1 MCVEV
6 KDLYDVQIRHGKIF
20 DGTGNPW
27 FSSDVAIEKGKIAAL
42 GDLVSASADTIID
55 AKDMVVCPGFID
67 MHSHSDFT
75 LLINSLAESKVRQGV
90 TTEVIG
96 NCGLSAAPLSD
107 LLKEDVQ
114 KTMPMLEEADLELT
128 WSTVGEYMSL
138 LQSEGVALNVA
149 PLVGNSNIRVFVL
162 GFENCGPNKNEVEE
176 MKEILIQAMEDGAF
190 GMSTGLIYP
199 PNCYANT
206 DEIVELAKVVG
217 RYGGI
222 YASHIRGEGF
232 TLIDAV
238 KEAIQIGESANIPVE
253 ISHHKASGKANW
265 GKVRQTLQMMEEA
278 REQGVDVTCDV
289 YPYTAGSTGLDSV
302 LPPNAYEGGVEKL
315 IERLRNP
322 ETRRRI
328 KEEMMRTSEEG
339 GSDTLGRPG
348 WDSIMISYCKG
359 HPDLEG
365 EIIED
370 IATKKKGLDPFEFVF
385 DLLIEEKASVGI
397 VLFTMCEEDM
407 RYVLSHGLSMIGS
420 DSSARAPYG
429 VLGKGKPHPRTYG
442 TFPRILGRYVREE
455 GILTMENA
463 IRKMTSLPAQKL
475 KLRDRGLIRVGML
488 ADIVIMDPQR
498 VIDQATYQ
506 NPHRYPE
513 GIKYVLVNGE
523 VVIENGEH
531 TKALPGCVLRLSR

>member
-1 MCVEV
+1 M
-6 KDLYDVQIRHGKIF
+6 KDLYDILIRHGKIL
-20 DGTGNPW
+20 DGAGNPS
-27 FSSDVAIEKGKIAAL
+27 FSSDVAIQKGRVATL
-42 GDLVSASADTIID
+42 GDLVSESADTKID

-67 MHSHSDFT
+67 MHSHSDFV
-75 LLINSLAESKVRQGV
+75 LLINPLAESKVRQGV

-96 NCGLSAAPLSD
+96 NCGLSAAPLND
-107 LLKEDVQ
+107 LLKEDIL
-114 KTMPMLEEADLELT
+114 KTTPMLEEADLELT
-128 WSTVGEYMSL
+128 WSTMGEYMRL
-138 LQSEGVALNVA
+138 LQSKGVALNVA
-149 PLVGNSNIRVFVL
+149 PLVGNSNIRVFTL
-162 GFENCGPNKNEVEE
+162 GFENRGPNKNELEE
-176 MKEILIQAMEDGAF
+176 MKKILTEATRDGAF

-199 PNCYANT
+199 PSCYADT
-206 DEIVELAKVVG
+206 KEIVELAKVVAHHG
-217 RYGGI
+217 AI
-222 YASHIRGEGF
+222 YTSHIRGEGF

-265 GKVRQTLQMMEEA
+265 GKIRQTLQMMEEA

-289 YPYTAGSTGLDSV
+289 YPYTAGSTGLDSI

-322 ETRRRI
+322 ETRGKI

-339 GSDTLGRPG
+339 APDTLGRPG
-348 WDSIMISYCKG
+348 WNSIRISYCKG

-365 EIIED
+365 KTIED
-370 IATKKKGLDPFEFVF
+370 IAKKKDLDPFEFVF
-385 DLLIEEKASVGI
+385 DLLIEEKASVSI
-397 VLFTMCEEDM
+397 VLFTMREEDM
-407 RYVLSHGLSMIGS
+407 RYVLSHRLSMIGS

-442 TFPRILGRYVREE
+442 TFPRILGRYVRDE
-455 GILTMENA
+455 GILNMESA

-475 KLRDRGLIRVGML
+475 KLRNRGLIREGMW
-488 ADIVIMDPQR
+488 ADIVIMDPRR

-513 GIKYVLVNGE
+513 GIKYVLVNGRL
-523 VVIENGEH
+523 VIENGEH
-531 TKALPGCVLRLSR
+531 TKALPGRVLRLSR

>member
-1 MCVEV
+1 M
-6 KDLYDVQIRHGKIF
+6 YDVLIRHGKIF

-27 FSSDVAIEKGKIAAL
+27 FSSDAAIEKGKIAAL
-42 GDLVSASADTIID
+42 GDLVSASADTTID

-67 MHSHSDFT
+67 MHSHSDFV
-75 LLINSLAESKVRQGV
+75 LLTNPLAESKVRQGV

-96 NCGLSAAPLSD
+96 NCGLSAAPLND
-107 LLKEDVQ
+107 LLKEDIRM
-114 KTMPMLEEADLELT
+114 TMPMLQEADLELT
-128 WSTVGEYMSL
+128 WSSMGEYMRL
-138 LQSEGVALNVA
+138 LQSKGVALNVA
-149 PLVGNSNIRVFVL
+149 PLVGNSNIRVFAL
-162 GFENCGPNKNEVEE
+162 GFQNRGPNKNELEE
-176 MKEILIQAMEDGAF
+176 MKKVLTEAIEEGAF

-199 PNCYANT
+199 PSCYANT
-206 DEIVELAKVVG
+206 DEIVELAKVVAHF
-217 RYGGI
+217 GGI
-222 YASHIRGEGF
+222 YTSHIRGEGF

-238 KEAIQIGESANIPVE
+238 KEAIQIGKSANIPVE

-265 GKVRQTLQMMEEA
+265 GKVRQTLRMMEEA
-278 REQGVDVTCDV
+278 RERAVDVTCDV
-289 YPYTAGSTGLDSV
+289 YPYTAGSTGLDSI

-322 ETRRRI
+322 GTRREI
-328 KEEMMRTSEEG
+328 KEEMMRTGEEG
-339 GSDTLGRPG
+339 GPDTLGRPG
-348 WDSIMISYCKG
+348 WDAIMIAYCKG

-370 IATKKKGLDPFEFVF
+370 IAKKKSVDPFEFVF

-407 RYVLSHGLSMIGS
+407 RYVLSHSLSMIGS

-429 VLGKGKPHPRTYG
+429 VLAKGKPHPRTYG
-442 TFPRILGRYVREE
+442 TFPRILGLYVREE

-475 KLRDRGLIRVGML
+475 KLRDRGLIREGMWS
-488 ADIVIMDPQR
+488 DIVIMDPKR

-513 GIKYVLVNGE
+513 GIKYVLVNGK

-531 TKALPGCVLRLSR
+531 TKALPGRVLRLSR

>member
-1 MCVEV
+1 V
-6 KDLYDVQIRHGKIF
+6 KDLYDVLIRHGKIC

-27 FSSDVAIEKGKIAAL
+27 FSSDVAIEKERVAAL
-42 GDLVSASADTIID
+42 GDLVSASADTTID

-67 MHSHSDFT
+67 MHSHSDFV
-75 LLINSLAESKVRQGV
+75 LLINPLAESKVRQGV

-96 NCGLSAAPLSD
+96 NCGLSAAPLND
-107 LLKEDVQ
+107 LLKEDIL
-114 KTMPMLEEADLELT
+114 KTTPMLKEARLELT
-128 WSTVGEYMSL
+128 WSTMGEYMRL
-138 LQSEGVALNVA
+138 LQSKGVTLNVA
-149 PLVGNSNIRVFVL
+149 PLVGNSNIRIFAL
-162 GFENCGPNKNEVEE
+162 GFENRGPNRNELKE
-176 MKEILIQAMEDGAF
+176 MKKALTEAIKDGAF

-199 PNCYANT
+199 PSCYANT
-206 DEIVELAKVVG
+206 DEIVELANVVAH
-217 RYGGI
+217 YGGI
-222 YASHIRGEGF
+222 YTSHIRGEGF
-232 TLIDAV
+232 TLIEAV
-238 KEAIQIGESANIPVE
+238 KEAIQIGERANIPVE

-289 YPYTAGSTGLDSV
+289 YPYTAGSTGLDSL
-302 LPPNAYEGGVEKL
+302 LPPSAYEGGVEKL

-322 ETRRRI
+322 KTREEI

-339 GSDTLGRPG
+339 GPDTLGRPG

-370 IATKKKGLDPFEFVF
+370 IAKKTGLDPFEFVF

-407 RYVLSHGLSMIGS
+407 RYVLSHSLSMIGS

-455 GILTMENA
+455 GVLNMESA

-475 KLRDRGLIRVGML
+475 KLRNRGFIQEGIW
-488 ADIVIMDPQR
+488 ADIVIMDPTR
-498 VIDQATYQ
+498 VVDQATYQ

-513 GIKYVLVNGE
+513 GIKYVLVNGRL
-523 VVIENGEH
+523 VIENGEH
-531 TKALPGCVLRLSR
+531 TKALPGRVLRLSR

>member
-1 MCVEV
+1 M
-6 KDLYDVQIRHGKIF
+6 YDVLIRHGKIF

-27 FSSDVAIEKGKIAAL
+27 FSSDVAVEKGRVAAL

-67 MHSHSDFT
+67 MHSHSDFV
-75 LLINSLAESKVRQGV
+75 LLINPLAESKIRQGV

-96 NCGLSAAPLSD
+96 NCGLSAAPLND
-107 LLKEDVQ
+107 LLKEDIL
-114 KTMPMLEEADLELT
+114 KTMPMLEEADLKLT
-128 WSTVGEYMSL
+128 WSTMGEYMRL
-138 LQSEGVALNVA
+138 LKSKGVALNVA
-149 PLVGNSNIRVFVL
+149 PLVGNSNLRISFL
-162 GFENCGPNKNEVEE
+162 AFENRSPTEE
-176 MKEILIQAMEDGAF
+176 ELEKMKKILAKAIEEGAF

-199 PNCYANT
+199 PSCYA
-206 DEIVELAKVVG
+206 DAEEIVELAKAVAQF
-217 RYGGI
+217 GGI
-222 YASHIRGEGF
+222 YTSHIRGEGF

-238 KEAIQIGESANIPVE
+238 EEAIQIGERTGVPVE

-265 GKVRQTLQMMEEA
+265 GKVRQTLRMMEEA
-278 REQGVDVTCDV
+278 RERGVDVTCDV
-289 YPYTAGSTGLDSV
+289 YPYTAGSTGLDSI

-322 ETRRRI
+322 KTRKEI
-328 KEEMMRTSEEG
+328 KEEMIRTSEEG
-339 GSDTLGRPG
+339 APDTLGRPG

-370 IATKKKGLDPFEFVF
+370 IAKKKGLDPFEFVF
-385 DLLIEEKASVGI
+385 DLLIEEKASVSI

-407 RYVLSHGLSMIGS
+407 RYVLSHSLSMIGS

-442 TFPRILGRYVREE
+442 TFPRILGCYVREE
-455 GILTMENA
+455 GILTLESA

-475 KLRDRGLIRVGML
+475 KLRDRGLIREDMR
-488 ADIVIMDPQR
+488 ADIVIMDPKR

-513 GIKYVLVNGE
+513 GIKYVLVNGRL
-523 VVIENGEH
+523 VIENGEH
-531 TKALPGCVLRLSR
+531 TKALPGHVLHLSR